1 MNEKNEMFGEDKL
14 TEILKGKSNNRSSDV
29 MQNVWDEIKDFRGN
43 AKVNDDMTMV
53 IVKVS

>member
-29 MQNVWDEIKDFRGN
+29 MQNVWDEIKDFRGK
-43 AKVNDDMTMV
+43 AQVNDDMTMV